1 MKNKGESSLD
11 FWKKLKKALQN
22 TRLQGFFRFYIEGS
36 FDFGFLISGIEILRG
51 IKVFLFFYE
60 NNRNKI
66 LPVGNLNMPTTAD
79 VGIELA

>member
-1 MKNKGESSLD
+1 MGESSLD

-22 TRLQGFFRFYIEGS
+22 THFQGFFRFYTEGP

-66 LPVGNLNMPTTAD
+66 LPVGKLNMPTTAD